1 MNKKIKTFSFGH
13 LNKKETDARG
23 IFENYLKIS
32 DEIYSFRELKGFSQG
47 KLAKLAGT
55 TQRIISQ
62 IENSE
67 INVGMNLFLRI
78 SKVLDIP
85 FKYGNFSQSENFF
98 AKVEYD
104 KKIDKKVL
112 FPFNSSV
119 FLNVSSTSEKEIF
132 KIK

>member
-13 LNKKETDARG
+13 LNKKEADARG